1 MARNEGKVFA
11 HRKQYNN
18 KERKYT
24 TMKKLTSVLIVLV
37 LVVGAL
43 CAFAACDIPQDKNKP
58 ATVMNVAL
66 NPEVEFVLDGNGKV
80 ISVNALNEDGN
91 LIITAT
97 VFEGKTGEEAAKLF
111 VEVAHE
117 MGFLVSGNAGI
128 ENNDLSIQIS
138 GDTSDI
144 NKLYNDVKAEVEAY
158 FTEENIQAKVAE
170 VKALARQE
178 IEKLVA
184 QAQPYV
190 EQAKLEALS
199 NMELLE
205 QLYESRKETCEM
217 YSQELKNA
225 YYNAKAAAMDTAK
238 VEALKGKVSSFLQ
251 STIDTV
257 VEKYTDALNKIE
269 QTRMDRLV
277 SAESDYQ
284 VKLAEFREKKIE
296 FLQKRQE
303 LAQKET
309 ITETEIYILNSLEA
323 GVNFIEKALEDI
335 GKLANEA
342 LDILKA
348 GVTTAYKAVVSALE
362 FAQVKIADHMDAIMQ
377 AQEQEIP
384 KFTAEFETNYA
395 SAVEQAKADWE
406 AMKNSLKPT
415 EEPQK

>member
-1 MARNEGKVFA
+1 
-11 HRKQYNN
+11 
-18 KERKYT
+18 
-24 TMKKLTSVLIVLV
+24 MKKLTSVLIVLV

>member
-1 MARNEGKVFA
+1 
-11 HRKQYNN
+11 
-18 KERKYT
+18 
-24 TMKKLTSVLIVLV
+24 MKKLTSVLIVLV

-43 CAFAACDIPQDKNKP
+43 CAFAACDTPQDKNKP

-97 VFEGKTGEEAAKLF
+97 VFEGKTGEEAASLF

-138 GDTSDI
+138 GDTSDV
-144 NKLYNDVKAEVEAY
+144 NKLYEKVKAEVESY
-158 FTEENIQAKVAE
+158 FTKENIQAEVAKVE
-170 VKALARQE
+170 ALARQE

-238 VEALKGKVSSFLQ
+238 VEALKGKVSSLLQ
-251 STIDTV
+251 STIASV

-309 ITETEIYILNSLEA
+309 LTETEISILNSLEA
-323 GVNFIEKALEDI
+323 GVNLIEKALEDI

-348 GVTTAYKAVVSALE
+348 GVTTAYNAVISALE
-362 FAQVKIADHMDAIMQ
+362 LVQVKIADHMDAIMQ

-384 KFTAEFETNYA
+384 KFTAEFEANYA

-406 AMKNSLKPT
+406 AMKNSLRPT

>member
-1 MARNEGKVFA
+1 
-11 HRKQYNN
+11 
-18 KERKYT
+18 
-24 TMKKLTSVLIVLV
+24 MKKLTSVLIVLV

-43 CAFAACDIPQDKNKP
+43 CAFAACDTPQNKNKP

-66 NPEVEFVLDGNGKV
+66 NPEVEFVLDGYGKV

-238 VEALKGKVSSFLQ
+238 IQALKTQMG
-251 STIDTV
+251 
-257 VEKYTDALNKIE
+257 EKFDAKLEKLFAAYTKALEDIE
-269 QTRMDRLV
+269 TARIEHLVAPESNYQTMLADFR
-277 SAESDYQ
+277 AK
-284 VKLAEFREKKIE
+284 KLEL
-296 FLQKRQE
+296 LQKRQE
-303 LAQKET
+303 LAEKESVSSIDLMILGT
-309 ITETEIYILNSLEA
+309 LEIAVNTAETMLLQAGQVANST
-323 GVNFIEKALEDI
+323 
-335 GKLANEA
+335 
-342 LDILKA
+342 LDVLKSA
-348 GVTTAYKAVVSALE
+348 VTYSYNAIVSALE
-362 FAQVKIADHMDAIMQ
+362 NVQVKIADHMDAIMQ

-384 KFTAEFETNYA
+384 AFTAEFEANYA

-406 AMKNSLKPT
+406 AMKNSLRPT

>member
-1 MARNEGKVFA
+1 MGRNEGKVFPIE
-11 HRKQYNN
+11 KQKIN

-24 TMKKLTSVLIVLV
+24 IMKKLTSVLIVLV

-43 CAFAACDIPQDKNKP
+43 CAFAACDTPQDKDKP

-80 ISVNALNEDGN
+80 VSVNALNEDGN

-111 VEVAHE
+111 VEIAHE

-144 NKLYNDVKAEVEAY
+144 NKLYNDVKAEVESY

-170 VKALARQE
+170 VEAIAREE

-184 QAQPYV
+184 QAQPYI

-238 VEALKGKVSSFLQ
+238 IQALKTQMGEKFDANLQ
-251 STIDTV
+251 KLFDTYAKALEDIEAKRIEYLVAPEST
-257 VEKYTDALNKIE
+257 Y
-269 QTRMDRLV
+269 QT
-277 SAESDYQ
+277 
-284 VKLAEFREKKIE
+284 KLAEFRAKKLE

-303 LAQKET
+303 LAEMDSS
-309 ITETEIYILNSLEA
+309 SLEFTIKLTALNTLETAVQLAETMLIQA
-323 GVNFIEKALEDI
+323 GNA
-335 GKLANEA
+335 ANA
-342 LDILKA
+342 SLDLLKSA
-348 GVTTAYKAVVSALE
+348 VTSGYNAIVSAIE
-362 FAQVKIADHMDAIMQ
+362 SAQVKIADHMDAIMQ
-377 AQEQEIP
+377 AQEEEVP
-384 KFTAEFETNYA
+384 KFAERRVCFEVLLAFKTLNCIFF
-395 SAVEQAKADWE
+395 
-406 AMKNSLKPT
+406 
-415 EEPQK
+415 

>member
-1 MARNEGKVFA
+1 MPIESNK
-11 HRKQYNN
+11 NN

-43 CAFAACDIPQDKNKP
+43 CAFAACDTPQNKNKP

-66 NPEVEFVLDGNGKV
+66 NPEVEFVLDGYGKV

-238 VEALKGKVSSFLQ
+238 IQALKTQMG
-251 STIDTV
+251 
-257 VEKYTDALNKIE
+257 EKFDAKLEKLFAAYTKALEDIE
-269 QTRMDRLV
+269 TARIEHLVAPESNYQTMLADFR
-277 SAESDYQ
+277 AK
-284 VKLAEFREKKIE
+284 KLEL
-296 FLQKRQE
+296 LQKRQE
-303 LAQKET
+303 LAEKESVSSIDLMILGT
-309 ITETEIYILNSLEA
+309 LEIAVNTAETMLLQAGQVANST
-323 GVNFIEKALEDI
+323 
-335 GKLANEA
+335 
-342 LDILKA
+342 LDVLKSA
-348 GVTTAYKAVVSALE
+348 VTYSYNAIVSALE
-362 FAQVKIADHMDAIMQ
+362 NVQVKIADHMDAIMQ

-384 KFTAEFETNYA
+384 AFTAEFEANYA

-406 AMKNSLKPT
+406 AMKNSLRPT

>member
-1 MARNEGKVFA
+1 
-11 HRKQYNN
+11 
-18 KERKYT
+18 
-24 TMKKLTSVLIVLV
+24 
-37 LVVGAL
+37 
-43 CAFAACDIPQDKNKP
+43 
-58 ATVMNVAL
+58 
-66 NPEVEFVLDGNGKV
+66 
-80 ISVNALNEDGN
+80 
-91 LIITAT
+91 
-97 VFEGKTGEEAAKLF
+97 
-111 VEVAHE
+111 
-117 MGFLVSGNAGI
+117 
-128 ENNDLSIQIS
+128 
-138 GDTSDI
+138 
-144 NKLYNDVKAEVEAY
+144 
-158 FTEENIQAKVAE
+158 
-170 VKALARQE
+170 
-178 IEKLVA
+178 
-184 QAQPYV
+184 
-190 EQAKLEALS
+190 
-199 NMELLE
+199 MELLE

-284 VKLAEFREKKIE
+284 IKLAEFREKKIE

-309 ITETEIYILNSLEA
+309 ITETEIEILNGLEA

-348 GVTTAYKAVVSALE
+348 GVTKAYDAVISALE
-362 FAQVKIADHMDAIMQ
+362 LVQVKIADHMDAIMQ

-384 KFTAEFETNYA
+384 KFTAEFEANYA

>member
-1 MARNEGKVFA
+1 
-11 HRKQYNN
+11 
-18 KERKYT
+18 
-24 TMKKLTSVLIVLV
+24 MKKLTSVLIVLV

-43 CAFAACDIPQDKNKP
+43 CAFAACDTPQDKNKP

-80 ISVNALNEDGN
+80 VSVNALNEDGN

-111 VEVAHE
+111 VKVAHE

-205 QLYESRKETCEM
+205 QLFESRKETCEM

-238 VEALKGKVSSFLQ
+238 IQALKTQMG
-251 STIDTV
+251 
-257 VEKYTDALNKIE
+257 EKFNTSLEKLFTTYTNALEDIE
-269 QTRMDRLV
+269 AKRIEYLVAPESAYQT
-277 SAESDYQ
+277 
-284 VKLAEFREKKIE
+284 KLAEFRAKKLE
-296 FLQKRQE
+296 LLQKRQE
-303 LAQKET
+303 LAEQESVSSIDLMILGTLELAVNTAET
-309 ITETEIYILNSLEA
+309 MLLQAGQVANST
-323 GVNFIEKALEDI
+323 
-335 GKLANEA
+335 
-342 LDILKA
+342 LDVLKSA
-348 GVTTAYKAVVSALE
+348 VTSGYNAIVSAIE
-362 FAQVKIADHMDAIMQ
+362 SAQVKIADHMDAIMQ

-384 KFTAEFETNYA
+384 AFTAEFEANYA

-406 AMKNSLKPT
+406 AMKNSLEPT